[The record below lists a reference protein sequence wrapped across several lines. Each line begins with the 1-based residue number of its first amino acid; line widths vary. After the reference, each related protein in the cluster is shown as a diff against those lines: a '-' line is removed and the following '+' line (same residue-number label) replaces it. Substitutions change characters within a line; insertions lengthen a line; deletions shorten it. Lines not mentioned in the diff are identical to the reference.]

1 MKHYISGGQGGGRGK
16 RRKVNDVE
24 LNPVVKAAKDKE
36 RRSSNNTRERIRIRD
51 INEALTELGRVCMSL
66 KPNAMEAMGLAM
78 DKEGIKNDD
87 KPQTKL
93 GVLNMAVEVI
103 TALERQVRE
112 RNLNTSAAL
121 AVRNTRGSGQQ
132 QQHHTGGAGSISQQ
146 QQQTSVPPPPYMSNT
161 LTTQLPPNTPSAGG
175 VAMVTS
181 VVNVGRNTG
190 GGKMV

>member
-1 MKHYISGGQGGGRGK
+1 
-16 RRKVNDVE
+16 
-24 LNPVVKAAKDKE
+24 
-36 RRSSNNTRERIRIRD
+36 
-51 INEALTELGRVCMSL
+51 MSL

-78 DKEGIKNDD
+78 DKEGAMKNDD

-132 QQHHTGGAGSISQQ
+132 QQHIPGGAGSISQQ
-146 QQQTSVPPPPYMSNT
+146 HQQTSIPPPPYMSNT
-161 LTTQLPPNTPSAGG
+161 LTTQLPPNTAGG
-175 VAMVTS
+175 VAMVPS

-190 GGKMV
+190 GGMMV

>member
-1 MKHYISGGQGGGRGK
+1 
-16 RRKVNDVE
+16 
-24 LNPVVKAAKDKE
+24 
-36 RRSSNNTRERIRIRD
+36 
-51 INEALTELGRVCMSL
+51 MSL

-78 DKEGIKNDD
+78 DKEGAMKNDD

-121 AVRNTRGSGQQ
+121 AVRNTRGSGQPQ
-132 QQHHTGGAGSISQQ
+132 QQHQPGGGVNISQQ
-146 QQQTSVPPPPYMSNT
+146 HQQTSIPPPPYMSNT
-161 LTTQLPPNTPSAGG
+161 LTTQLPPNTAGG
-175 VAMVTS
+175 VAMVPS

-190 GGKMV
+190 GGMMV